1 MFSAFLLT
9 LLFLLFLFSSL
20 FFPVLY
26 RYCCD
31 VGSARHAWCGRQ
43 PAIQT
48 VYLLQSVDL
57 ALSEAAFSG
66 SILCAAVCHVSYC
79 AKPLC
84 IIESCC
90 APSRFSAAPCRR
102 PPHHPPRCH
111 TVEIDTSNISA
122 SSISSSEN
130 LKHCHI
136 ICLSGYFYVAI

>member
-1 MFSAFLLT
+1 MSSYEYSFPPPSFVPVSFLVSFRYFVLLPSFFVFSAFLLT

-20 FFPVLY
+20 LFPVLY
-26 RYCCD
+26 RCCCD
-31 VGSARHAWCGRQ
+31 VGSARHASCGRQ

-90 APSRFSAAPCRR
+90 APSRVSAEPCRG
-102 PPHHPPRCH
+102 PPPRTPP
-111 TVEIDTSNISA
+111 TVS
-122 SSISSSEN
+122 
-130 LKHCHI
+130 LR
-136 ICLSGYFYVAI
+136 